1 MSSPVLLDD
10 PVAHAKR
17 ELRRAILAQR
27 DGVDPAVRE
36 DWSAKISARLLSLAS
51 FQQAAVVLA
60 YCSMGSELL
69 TGEFIQAVQNHG
81 KRLVL
86 PKVDRQT
93 RTLKLYQVDF
103 PKAQLVAGVWGILE
117 PDPARC
123 ESVLPEDIE
132 WVLVP
137 GVAFDAQCRR
147 LGYGGGYYDKL
158 LEQVPIDSPR
168 VAAAFSLQIV
178 ADVPVTA
185 RDQSVHRIVTETEE
199 FIQAP

>member
-1 MSSPVLLDD
+1 VTSPVSPEDS
-10 PVAHAKR
+10 VARAKR
-17 ELRRAILAQR
+17 ELRREIVAQR
-27 DGVDPAVRE
+27 DAVTPALRE
-36 DWSAKISARLLSLAS
+36 DWSAKIHARLQSVAS
-51 FQQAAVVLA
+51 FRQAAVILA
-60 YCSMGSELL
+60 YCSMGSEFL
-69 TGEFIQAVQNHG
+69 TDEFIRAVQDQG

-86 PKVDRQT
+86 PKVDRTT
-93 RTLKLYQVDF
+93 RALRLYHVES
-103 PKAQLVAGVWGILE
+103 PKSQLVAGVWGIQE

-123 ESVLPEDIE
+123 ESVLPEDIQ

-178 ADVPVTA
+178 AHVPVTA
-185 RDQSVHRIVTETEE
+185 RDQLVHRIVTETEE